1 MTLRRLPAG
10 FNSAAT
16 NDLIQKHSD
25 GLWYAKAPADLLGLD
40 TAIIPGRLLVR
51 TFHATPAAGAT
62 HNLNALT
69 TKFRVYGQAAG
80 GGGGGADGSGGGTA
94 TVGGAG
100 QSGGYFDHI
109 FTLVG
114 SIFTFTYNV
123 GTGGTAGNGTGPT
136 SGGLGGA
143 TSVTYNA
150 VTVGANGGSGGAGAT
165 AVGVLFMQSPATG
178 GGAIIGTPD
187 LGIPGQSGTL
197 GIVLTIGQV
206 APGMG
211 GSNVLAKGGR
221 SFVTPSGTPSN
232 GVDGIFG
239 GGGSGAA
246 VGDTT
251 AEPDGGSGGNG
262 ILIVEEYS

>member
-10 FNSAAT
+10 FNTAVT

-25 GLWYAKAPADLLGLD
+25 GLWYSKAPADLLGLD
-40 TAIIPGRLLVR
+40 TAIIPGRLLAR
-51 TFHATPAAGAT
+51 TIHGTPTVGAI
-62 HNLNALT
+62 HNLNVLT
-69 TKFRVYGQAAG
+69 TRFRVYGQAGG
-80 GGGGGADGSGGGTA
+80 GGGGGADGSAGSTA

-109 FTLVG
+109 YLLVG

-136 SGGLGGA
+136 AGGSGTA
-143 TSVTYNA
+143 TQVTYNA
-150 VTVGANGGSGGAGAT
+150 VLVGANGGAGGTGAT
-165 AVGVLFMQSPATG
+165 AVGVDFMQSPAS
-178 GGAIIGTPD
+178 GAGTIIGSPD
-187 LGIPGQSGTL
+187 IGIPGQSGTL
-197 GIVLTIGQV
+197 GIVLNINQV

-221 SFVTPSGTPSN
+221 SFVTPSGTPTN
-232 GVDGIFG
+232 GFDGIFG

-246 VGDTT
+246 VGNTT
-251 AEPDGGSGGNG
+251 AEPDGGAGGDG